1 MSESTPETLVCYRH
15 PTTPTS
21 LRCYRCNQ
29 PICARCAVRTPV
41 GFSCPDCVRSH
52 QDKFYSGSWLDYLI
66 AIGVALPLSTLTA
79 AIFSLVIAGIPFL
92 SWILAF
98 MIAPAAGGLIAETVR
113 RAVGRRRARY
123 LGLVVV
129 GCLAMATLPFLTLM
143 AVGGNLFGLIVPGRN
158 LLGLVTPAL
167 LIFLGGGAILARLR

>member
-1 MSESTPETLVCYRH
+1 MNDAAPEALVCYRH
-15 PTTPTS
+15 PATPTS
-21 LRCYRCNQ
+21 LRCYRCGQ

-52 QDKFYSGSWLDYLI
+52 QSKFYSGGWLDYLI
-66 AIGVALPLSTLTA
+66 AAGVALPLSAATA
-79 AIFSLVIAGIPFL
+79 AIFSFVIAGIPYL

-98 MIAPAAGGLIAETVR
+98 MMAPAAGGLIAEAVR

-123 LGLVVV
+123 LGTLVV
-129 GCLAMATLPFLTLM
+129 GCLVVATLPFLALM
-143 AVGGNLFGLIVPGRN
+143 AVGGNLFGLVVPGRN

-167 LIFLGGGAILARLR
+167 LVFMGSGAILARLR